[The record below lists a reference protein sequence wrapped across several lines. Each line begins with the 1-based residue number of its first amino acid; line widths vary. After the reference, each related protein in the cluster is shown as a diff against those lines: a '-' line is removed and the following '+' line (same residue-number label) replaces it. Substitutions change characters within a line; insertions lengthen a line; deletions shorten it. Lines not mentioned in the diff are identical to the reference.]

1 MNKNLIIL
9 SLGLGLVLIGCQSD
23 VSSESPEEVNEI
35 QNALKEEKH
44 DVNKIHEWPRNDG
57 FDDGFRLHEAGA
69 FLGALAD
76 CDTYQHYNG
85 GEKLTVFNNKPQ
97 AYHGEI
103 EVTEINVNDD
113 LNICGSLLVNKDV
126 NVNYGGVLNLGGEMR
141 TLGDVTVIYGGHLN
155 VQGSVVIEGDLVLRN
170 GASLEFLGEN
180 NSLEV
185 LGKVTISEKA
195 ILGEYVDINGK
206 TK

>member
-1 MNKNLIIL
+1 ML
-9 SLGLGLVLIGCQSD
+9 SLGLGLILIGCQSD

-35 QNALKEEKH
+35 QEAMKEEVH
-44 DVNKIHEWPRNDG
+44 DVNKIHEMPRSG
-57 FDDGFRLHEAGA
+57 FDSGFKLHESGA
-69 FLGALAD
+69 FLGSLSD

-85 GEKLTVFNNKPQ
+85 GEKLTVFTNKPA

-103 EVTEINVNDD
+103 EVTTININDD
-113 LNICGSLLVNKDV
+113 LNICGTLLVNGDI
-126 NVNYGGVLNLGGEMR
+126 NINYGGVFNVGGEMR

-155 VQGSVVIEGDLVLRN
+155 VQGTVVIEGDLVLRN
-170 GASLEFLGEN
+170 GASLEFLGEE

-185 LGKVTISEKA
+185 LGKVNIADGA
-195 ILGEYVDINGK
+195 ILGDYVDINGK